1 MDKKIVYLT
10 GFMGSGKS
18 TIGPILA
25 NTLGWQFFDLDTV
38 IEDKSGMK
46 IKEIFDLYG
55 EDHFRALER
64 KTLLEIAENI
74 RTIVALGG
82 GTIANDNNLK
92 LLKKTGFIFY
102 LKLSPLSAYKRLKY
116 KRDRPVLLSE
126 MGESYTKEELLKR
139 INILYEKRKIFYEQ
153 SDFIIDTDNIP
164 VGKTVDRIVKIINHE
179 IILSDGGIHYLE
191 LSASL
196 IRDAGGDPVG
206 IRGIARDVTERKKM
220 ESEQERFRTFFENIE
235 DGCWEIDLKGHCTFC
250 NKAVL
255 DQFGYNEEDVKRI
268 TSRDYTTPEERKR
281 IHGIYQ
287 EMFRTGKPIKVHD
300 QEIIRKDGSIR
311 ILEVSASVI
320 RDASGTI
327 IESIPGSSF
336 IYPNQVKYLLAPNY
350 TPVTASYRSLDVSN
364 VQWVTS
370 SSMGALPQFA
380 FTNLQAQTG
389 PATVSVSGQM
399 TNDDV
404 ASFSAVFVIAVFKD
418 ANGNPL
424 GASQTEIDRVAPN
437 AAENFSVIYPA
448 VPGINPANNEL
459 EAYGLRTG
467 M

>member
-1 MDKKIVYLT
+1 MNKKIVYLT

-179 IILSDGGIHYLE
+179 IE
-191 LSASL
+191 
-196 IRDAGGDPVG
+196 
-206 IRGIARDVTERKKM
+206 
-220 ESEQERFRTFFENIE
+220 
-235 DGCWEIDLKGHCTFC
+235 
-250 NKAVL
+250 
-255 DQFGYNEEDVKRI
+255 
-268 TSRDYTTPEERKR
+268 
-281 IHGIYQ
+281 
-287 EMFRTGKPIKVHD
+287 
-300 QEIIRKDGSIR
+300 
-311 ILEVSASVI
+311 
-320 RDASGTI
+320 
-327 IESIPGSSF
+327 
-336 IYPNQVKYLLAPNY
+336 
-350 TPVTASYRSLDVSN
+350 
-364 VQWVTS
+364 
-370 SSMGALPQFA
+370 
-380 FTNLQAQTG
+380 
-389 PATVSVSGQM
+389 
-399 TNDDV
+399 
-404 ASFSAVFVIAVFKD
+404 
-418 ANGNPL
+418 
-424 GASQTEIDRVAPN
+424 
-437 AAENFSVIYPA
+437 
-448 VPGINPANNEL
+448 
-459 EAYGLRTG
+459 
-467 M
+467 